1 MTTDTAHNGHIV
13 PIRTYLIT
21 FGALLGL
28 VILTIVIAFL
38 DFGILNKGVA
48 LAIAITKAALIM
60 LFFMNLRH
68 SSKLIWV
75 FAGLGFFGLAIM
87 IIIAMGDYVARGGVI
102 VPQVAPYF
110 QPFLQ

>member
-1 MTTDTAHNGHIV
+1 MSVHNHHIV
-13 PIRTYLIT
+13 PVRTLVIV
-21 FGALLGL
+21 FAALLGL
-28 VILTIVIAFL
+28 VVVTIAIAFF
-38 DFGILNKGVA
+38 DFGILNKGIA
-48 LAIAITKAALIM
+48 LLIATTKAALIM

-102 VPQVAPYF
+102 VPQAAPYF
-110 QPFLQ
+110 QPLLQ

>member
-1 MTTDTAHNGHIV
+1 MLEHNHHIV
-13 PIRTYLIT
+13 PVRT
-21 FGALLGL
+21 L
-28 VILTIVIAFL
+28 VIVFVALMGLAVVTIAVAFF
-38 DFGILNKGVA
+38 DFGIFNKGIA
-48 LAIAITKAALIM
+48 LSIAVTKAALIM

-68 SSKLIWV
+68 SSKLIWI

-102 VPQVAPYF
+102 VPDAAPYF

>member
-1 MTTDTAHNGHIV
+1 MLEHNHHIV
-13 PIRTYLIT
+13 PVRTLLIV
-21 FGALLGL
+21 FAALLGL
-28 VILTIVIAFL
+28 VVVTIAVAFF
-38 DFGILNKGVA
+38 DFGIFNK
-48 LAIAITKAALIM
+48 AIALSIAVTKAALIM

-68 SSKLIWV
+68 TSKLIWI

-102 VPQVAPYF
+102 VPDAAPYF